1 MKVSKESVAELKKK
15 LPHGSARVIKLR
27 LEKKDQTF
35 TLQYIYRCLNPKRPD
50 FNPSIIS
57 EAIKLVR
64 QYARKVKAIQKGL
77 TKIKNDKL

>member
-1 MKVSKESVAELKKK
+1 MKVAKESVAELKKK
-15 LPHGSARVIKLR
+15 LPHGSARVIKFR

-50 FNPSIIS
+50 FNQFIIS

-64 QYARKVKAIQKGL
+64 QYARKVKIIQKGL

>member
-1 MKVSKESVAELKKK
+1 MKVAKESVAELKKK
-15 LPHGSARVIKLR
+15 LPHGSAKVIKLR

-57 EAIKLVR
+57 EAIMLVR
-64 QYARKVKAIQKGL
+64 QYAKKVKSLEKRL
-77 TKIKNDKL
+77 MKINIENV

>member
-1 MKVSKESVAELKKK
+1 MKVAKESVAELKKK
-15 LPHGSARVIKLR
+15 LPHGSAKVIKLR

-57 EAIKLVR
+57 EAIMLVR
-64 QYARKVKAIQKGL
+64 QYAKKVKSLEKRL
-77 TKIKNDKL
+77 TKIKLENV

>member
-1 MKVSKESVAELKKK
+1 MKVAKESVAELKKK
-15 LPHGSARVIKLR
+15 LPHGSAKVIKLR

-57 EAIKLVR
+57 EAILLVR
-64 QYARKVKAIQKGL
+64 QYAKKVKCLEKRL
-77 TKIKNDKL
+77 TKIKLESV

>member
-1 MKVSKESVAELKKK
+1 MKVAKESVAELKKK
-15 LPHGSARVIKLR
+15 LPHGSAKVIKLR

-57 EAIKLVR
+57 EAILLVR
-64 QYARKVKAIQKGL
+64 QYEKKVKSIEKRL
-77 TKIKNDKL
+77 TKIKLESV

>member
-1 MKVSKESVAELKKK
+1 MKVAKESVAELKKK

-35 TLQYIYRCLNPKRPD
+35 TLQFIYRCLNPKRPD

>member
-1 MKVSKESVAELKKK
+1 MKVAKESVAELKKK

>member
-1 MKVSKESVAELKKK
+1 MKVAKESVAELKKK

-27 LEKKDQTF
+27 LEKKDQMF

-57 EAIKLVR
+57 EAIMLVR
-64 QYARKVKAIQKGL
+64 QYAKKVKSLEKRL
-77 TKIKNDKL
+77 TKIKLENV

>member
-1 MKVSKESVAELKKK
+1 MKVAKESVAELKKK
-15 LPHGSARVIKLR
+15 LPHGSAKVIKLR

-57 EAIKLVR
+57 EAILLVR
-64 QYARKVKAIQKGL
+64 QYAKKVKSLEKQL
-77 TKIKNDKL
+77 TKIKLENV

>member
-1 MKVSKESVAELKKK
+1 MKVAKESVAELKKK
-15 LPHGSARVIKLR
+15 LPHGSVRVIKLR

-50 FNPSIIS
+50 FNPFIIS

-64 QYARKVKAIQKGL
+64 QYAKKVKVIQKGL
-77 TKIKNDKL
+77 TKLKNEKL

>member
-1 MKVSKESVAELKKK
+1 MKVAKESVAELKKK
-15 LPHGSARVIKLR
+15 LPHGSAKVIKLR

-57 EAIKLVR
+57 EAILLVR
-64 QYARKVKAIQKGL
+64 QYAKKVKSLEKRL
-77 TKIKNDKL
+77 TKIKLENV